1 MSIAKKIYLIDDDE
15 DDRMLLREAMQT
27 VFGNITVCEFD
38 GAFTFYQQ
46 MQKLPL
52 KSEDSLILLDMN
64 MPKMDGLELLR
75 ELRSDHAYSHILV
88 VIISTTVNQMIVRE
102 TRELGVEA
110 YLSKP
115 VSQNELTA
123 VAETIRDC
131 YQQHFGKAGN

>member
-1 MSIAKKIYLIDDDE
+1 MSIPKKIYLIDDDE

-27 VFGNITVCEFD
+27 VLDDITVCEFD
-38 GAFTFYQQ
+38 GAFTFYHQ
-46 MQKLPL
+46 MQNLPL

-75 ELRSDHAYSHILV
+75 ELRSDHTYSHIPV

-102 TRELGVEA
+102 TRDLGVEA

-131 YQQHFGKAGN
+131 YQQHFGKTGS

>member
-27 VFGNITVCEFD
+27 VFNDITVCEFD
-38 GAFTFYQQ
+38 GAFTFYHQ
-46 MQKLPL
+46 MAKLPL

-75 ELRSDHAYSHILV
+75 ELRSDHAYSHIPV

-131 YQQHFGKAGN
+131 YLQHFGKTGN